1 MKLTEIA
8 RDVEG
13 CKNGSCPAVYVGED
27 ASVLVVQGKVLD
39 AATTAELVG
48 IADDELAV
56 AIPRATLLAAV
67 ARLEGRA

>member
-1 MKLTEIA
+1 MKLTEITRA
-8 RDVEG
+8 DG

-39 AATTAELVG
+39 DATVAELVG

-56 AIPRATLLAAV
+56 AIPRETLLRAV
-67 ARLEGRA
+67 AQLKA